1 MQEASEIL
9 SKDSSVSPECR
20 AKSRDM
26 LEKLRSLQSMF
37 QVVVIHELANLLENN
52 SKQLQTA
59 SLTAKQALS
68 SIKKLQVR
76 LQEMRSIEEFQRLY
90 DHTIKLANLRDEN
103 ERQKSKRQKSAPRR
117 LFDYSTDRSSPSPVK

>member
-1 MQEASEIL
+1 
-9 SKDSSVSPECR
+9 
-20 AKSRDM
+20 M

-37 QVVVIHELANLLENN
+37 QVVVIHELAKLLENN
-52 SKQLQTA
+52 FKQLQTA